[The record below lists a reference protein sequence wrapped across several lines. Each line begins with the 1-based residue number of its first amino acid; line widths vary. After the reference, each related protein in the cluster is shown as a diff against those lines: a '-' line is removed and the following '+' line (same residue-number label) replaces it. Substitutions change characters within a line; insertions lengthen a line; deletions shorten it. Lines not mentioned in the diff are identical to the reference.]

1 MPIKAILEDIH
12 GTRRLESVVDSTGGL
27 NRCLPID
34 DPSFPLLQYIDPYGN
49 AVFNP
54 KQMPQLIDEL
64 DRLVERSSDEAS
76 KALLEKVRE
85 LALRCLASHHVYLR
99 FVGD

>member
-12 GTRRLESVVDSTGGL
+12 GTQRLESVVDSMGGL

-76 KALLEKVRE
+76 KVLLEKVRE
-85 LALRCLASHHVYLR
+85 LALNCLASHHVYLR